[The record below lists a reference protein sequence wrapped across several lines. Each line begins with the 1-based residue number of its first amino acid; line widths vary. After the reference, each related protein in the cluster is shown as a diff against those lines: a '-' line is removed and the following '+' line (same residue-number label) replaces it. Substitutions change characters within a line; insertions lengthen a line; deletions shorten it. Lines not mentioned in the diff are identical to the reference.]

1 MLGNTRRSVGGLGF
15 PGGGFLWGWV
25 RTERDPRIASDAGAC
40 RFDIF
45 LIISGA
51 TRSMMVPMTEECT
64 PNDSEILRY

>member
-1 MLGNTRRSVGGLGF
+1 VLLHLERLERREHVRDTYRSVGGFGVRR
-15 PGGGFLWGWV
+15 GWV

-51 TRSMMVPMTEECT
+51 TRSMM
-64 PNDSEILRY
+64 PNNSDILR